1 MADVPIDLTDNT
13 DEVINLTS
21 PRKSLAQEE
30 DERLSAAAAILL
42 ASVPPDTLKPGKA
55 RRLCRKQLGDPSLTP
70 EAVAAR
76 ARATVDELPGA
87 DDEPGLECGC
97 CFCETPLP
105 ELVQCS
111 EGHVFCRDCLA
122 AYAREK
128 VFGGGRARLACMCTD
143 GPPCRGR
150 FVESQLRA
158 ALPPEQMAKLEETAA
173 AEAARSAAL
182 DLLRC
187 PECGVP
193 HEKPSGGR
201 RVAVCPQRDCG
212 YESCVACRGPAHGE
226 DPCPSRKRGRDG
238 GDAEDAKRL
247 RVEEALTEAKVR
259 TCPACGAKFFKSDGC
274 NKMTC
279 ACGAWSCYVCRAPI
293 PKDVGYK
300 HFCQTPHC
308 DHSKCGKCRLYTD
321 DAEDERA
328 ALAEAAAKAREES
341 GADASVVKGLLDQA
355 AAPAR
360 RPRRPGPVIDFQAAL
375 DQARRRRAIPRR
387 GLDALDALRGGAG
400 LRDVLGGG
408 RALGGGYRPPR
419 GPPPVMP
426 RQMQPRRDRRRDEP
440 RRDEPRR
447 DDRRPGDRRRAE
459 PRRAAPAPAWP
470 ARDDDVDDFGPRPA
484 AEPIDL
490 TDEPPTFRR
499 ANRRPYAAPRDP
511 WN

>member
-70 EAVAAR
+70 AAVAAR
-76 ARATVDELPGA
+76 ARATVDESPGA
-87 DDEPGLECGC
+87 GDEPGLECGC

-122 AYAREK
+122 AYAREQ
-128 VFGGGRARLACMCTD
+128 VFGGGRARLACMC
-143 GPPCRGR
+143 RGM

-182 DLLRC
+182 DLLR
-187 PECGVP
+187 
-193 HEKPSGGR
+193 
-201 RVAVCPQRDCG
+201 AAAAT
-212 YESCVACRGPAHGE
+212 SCVACRGPAHGE
-226 DPCPSRKRGRDG
+226 DPCPPRKRGRDG

-341 GADASVVKGLLDQA
+341 GADASVVEGLLDQA
-355 AAPAR
+355 TAPAR
-360 RPRRPGPVIDFQAAL
+360 GAAAGPVIDFRAAL
-375 DQARRRRAIPRR
+375 DQARRRRAIP
-387 GLDALDALRGGAG
+387 GGASTRSTRSAAARG
-400 LRDVLGGG
+400 SATCSAAAALSGATGALAAARD
-408 RALGGGYRPPR
+408 
-419 GPPPVMP
+419 
-426 RQMQPRRDRRRDEP
+426 
-440 RRDEPRR
+440 
-447 DDRRPGDRRRAE
+447 DRRRAE

-470 ARDDDVDDFGPRPA
+470 ARDDADDFGPKFGPRP
-484 AEPIDL
+484 
-490 TDEPPTFRR
+490 RR
-499 ANRRPYAAPRDP
+499 SPST
-511 WN
+511 

>member
-70 EAVAAR
+70 AAVAAR
-76 ARATVDELPGA
+76 A
-87 DDEPGLECGC
+87 
-97 CFCETPLP
+97 
-105 ELVQCS
+105 
-111 EGHVFCRDCLA
+111 
-122 AYAREK
+122 
-128 VFGGGRARLACMCTD
+128 
-143 GPPCRGR
+143 
-150 FVESQLRA
+150 LRA

-187 PECGVP
+187 PRPDLPGL
-193 HEKPSGGR
+193 R
-201 RVAVCPQRDCG
+201 RR
-212 YESCVACRGPAHGE
+212 
-226 DPCPSRKRGRDG
+226 
-238 GDAEDAKRL
+238 
-247 RVEEALTEAKVR
+247 
-259 TCPACGAKFFKSDGC
+259 FFKSDGC

-341 GADASVVKGLLDQA
+341 GADASVVEGLLDQA
-355 AAPAR
+355 GA
-360 RPRRPGPVIDFQAAL
+360 PRRQRRAGRVDFRAAL
-375 DQARRRRAIPRR
+375 DQARRRRAIP
-387 GLDALDALRGGAG
+387 GGASTRSTRSAAARG
-400 LRDVLGGG
+400 SATCSAAA
-408 RALGGGYRPPR
+408 ALSGGYGPPR
-419 GPPPVMP
+419 G
-426 RQMQPRRDRRRDEP
+426 
-440 RRDEPRR
+440 
-447 DDRRPGDRRRAE
+447 RRPT
-459 PRRAAPAPAWP
+459 AASTPST
-470 ARDDDVDDFGPRPA
+470 RPQDA
-484 AEPIDL
+484 SPSS
-490 TDEPPTFRR
+490 TQGSKS
-499 ANRRPYAAPRDP
+499 
-511 WN
+511 

>member
-1 MADVPIDLTDNT
+1 MRAAQTTRLVAEELTKSRSSNGIIGADSRWGAVSRDERVDPRPTAMADVPIDLTDNT
-13 DEVINLTS
+13 DEDINLTS

-55 RRLCRKQLGDPSLTP
+55 RRLCRTQLGDPSLTP
-70 EAVAAR
+70 AAVAAR

-128 VFGGGRARLACMCTD
+128 VFGGGRARLACMCAD

-193 HEKPSGGR
+193 HEKPSGAR
-201 RVAVCPQRDCG
+201 RVAVCPQRGCG

-247 RVEEALTEAKVR
+247 RVEEALTRAGKESDM
-259 TCPACGAKFFKSDGC
+259 PNFKGSSLGRFPLVSADFWTSDHLSERSRS
-274 NKMTC
+274 M
-279 ACGAWSCYVCRAPI
+279 
-293 PKDVGYK
+293 
-300 HFCQTPHC
+300 
-308 DHSKCGKCRLYTD
+308 
-321 DAEDERA
+321 DAF
-328 ALAEAAAKAREES
+328 S
-341 GADASVVKGLLDQA
+341 GAR
-355 AAPAR
+355 AR
-360 RPRRPGPVIDFQAAL
+360 GTLTLKRR
-375 DQARRRRAIPRR
+375 
-387 GLDALDALRGGAG
+387 
-400 LRDVLGGG
+400 
-408 RALGGGYRPPR
+408 
-419 GPPPVMP
+419 
-426 RQMQPRRDRRRDEP
+426 
-440 RRDEPRR
+440 
-447 DDRRPGDRRRAE
+447 
-459 PRRAAPAPAWP
+459 
-470 ARDDDVDDFGPRPA
+470 
-484 AEPIDL
+484 
-490 TDEPPTFRR
+490 
-499 ANRRPYAAPRDP
+499 
-511 WN
+511 